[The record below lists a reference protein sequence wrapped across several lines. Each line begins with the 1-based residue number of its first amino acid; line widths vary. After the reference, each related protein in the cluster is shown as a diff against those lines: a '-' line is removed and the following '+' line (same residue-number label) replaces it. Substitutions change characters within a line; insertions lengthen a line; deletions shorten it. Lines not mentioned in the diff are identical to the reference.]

1 MMLPIEQDKAALF
14 ILPID
19 FITPNEFN
27 LVEHEA
33 IYFLAQ
39 PEVLL
44 ELMLYPSHLKTQSLC
59 INSFTYQ
66 KEKNISRSS
75 FLKRGEYDV
84 GSTTKI
90 I

>member
-14 ILPID
+14 IPPID

-33 IYFLAQ
+33 IYFLVQ

-44 ELMLYPSHLKTQSLC
+44 ELMPYPSHLKTQSLY
-59 INSFTYQ
+59 INSLS
-66 KEKNISRSS
+66 KRKKKKSRGRVFSNQ
-75 FLKRGEYDV
+75 
-84 GSTTKI
+84 GSVM
-90 I
+90 

>member
-19 FITPNEFN
+19 VITPNEFN

-33 IYFLAQ
+33 IYFLVWL
-39 PEVLL
+39 EVLL
-44 ELMLYPSHLKTQSLC
+44 ELMPYPSHLKTHSLY

-66 KEKNISRSS
+66 KEKKKKKN
-75 FLKRGEYDV
+75 LKV
-84 GSTTKI
+84 KFF
-90 I
+90 